1 MKLEIDNLDDS
12 GTRDYTNAIDA
23 RELPRIRRRL
33 NAPDE
38 MEFGLMGLG
47 EELPVPKSG
56 ARVALRKDDGTALFT
71 GVLLE
76 NAEAVYEGT
85 GPAYTWKTRAIGDEC
100 AYERKVLDWRPR
112 FVKRSA
118 GAVMRQLAEDS
129 GVSADAVSVNDLA
142 ELNWYST
149 LATKSFGAHAR
160 DLAILARGVYRLRD
174 GQLELRAIGA
184 QTDVLAETDAV
195 FDPDGLK
202 LQSPDK
208 LVNDV
213 TVVGRLEPQAY
224 VKDYF
229 LGDGLT
235 LRFGLS
241 RTPFVRSNA
250 YLIDEE
256 YATLDAR
263 RWKASGAIGVSGGR
277 CVVTGAASVEFA
289 ELVELGGA
297 LTLQHGE
304 FAFTSASS
312 GTLGGIYDGASSIA
326 GFRASI
332 SGAQTLISAML
343 SGVPVGPTLTTRSN
357 CKYRLTTRVYA
368 NEAFRR
374 KQTFFSSQGA
384 TGGEPIASD
393 ARVILE
399 VHEIDPAIPGS
410 QAMASIVLYD
420 GMIANAPAFITWRVL
435 DVSGMHGNVAFTR
448 AMKAPDVTVRGTI
461 PGQTTRTRLISPLS
475 DGGEC
480 SVSSEPALYFYSPYP
495 SAMDEAMVA
504 SYRSTG
510 RALARVRDEESIAA
524 NARVGDDGVRAEV
537 RWLSSPAARTS
548 AECEVAARVMLEDT
562 LQAAWKGEYCC
573 WNDALPGMA
582 SEVWPGDELSI
593 AAPSRGAEFAA
604 IIRGV
609 DVEVTNVE
617 CERARYKL
625 EFANDAASPLSLVW
639 EGSSASEPLDLSRAD
654 AADFIADLPNAEFTA
669 IDSISVAIDCG
680 VGAPAGGGFEVRRS
694 DRGWGK
700 EADYNLVGRYTTR
713 TFVLPRL
720 SRVQEYHI
728 RQFDAASRYSRHTT
742 VLHLDYPL

>member
-1 MKLEIDNLDDS
+1 MKLQIDNLDGS
-12 GTRDYTNAIDA
+12 GVRDYTNALDA
-23 RELPRIRRRL
+23 RELPRVRRRL

-38 MEFGLMGLG
+38 MEFGLIGLG
-47 EELPVPKSG
+47 EQLPVPKSG
-56 ARVALRKDDGTALFT
+56 ARVALRKDDESALFT
-71 GVLLE
+71 GILLE
-76 NAEAVYEGT
+76 SAEAVYVGT
-85 GPAYTWKTRAIGDEC
+85 GPAYTWKTRAVGDEC

-118 GAVMRQLAEDS
+118 GAVMRELAKES
-129 GVSADAVSVNDLA
+129 GVSTDAFSVSDLA

-149 LATKSFGAHAR
+149 LATKSFGAHAH
-160 DLAILARGVYRLRD
+160 DLATFVRGVYWLRD
-174 GQLELRAIGA
+174 GHLGLEAIGTQKHA
-184 QTDVLAETDAV
+184 LAETDAV
-195 FDPDGLK
+195 FDPGGLK
-202 LQSPDK
+202 LLSPDR

-241 RTPFVRSNA
+241 RTPFVRSNSF
-250 YLIDEE
+250 LIDEE
-256 YATLDAR
+256 YASLDER
-263 RWKASGAIGVSGGR
+263 RWKTAGAVGVSGGK
-277 CVVTGAASVEFA
+277 CVVTSGASVEFA
-289 ELVELGGA
+289 EHVELGGA

-312 GTLGGIYDGASSIA
+312 GTLGGIYDGASLLA
-326 GFRASI
+326 GFRASA
-332 SGAQTLISAML
+332 SGPQTLICAMVN
-343 SGVPVGPTLTTRSN
+343 GVPMGPTLATRSN
-357 CKYRLTTRVYA
+357 CRYRLTTRVYA
-368 NEAFRR
+368 TEAFRR
-374 KQTFFSSQGA
+374 KQTFFSSHGA
-384 TGGEPIASD
+384 IGGEPIASD
-393 ARVILE
+393 TRVILE
-399 VHEIDPAIPGS
+399 LQEIDPAFAGS
-410 QAMASIVLYD
+410 QAIASIVLYE
-420 GMIANAPAFITWRVL
+420 GLIANAPAFATWRVL
-435 DVSGMHGNVAFTR
+435 DVSAMQGNVAFTR

-495 SAMDEAMVA
+495 PAMNEAMVV
-504 SYRSTG
+504 SYRSAG
-510 RALARVRDEESIAA
+510 RAVARVRDGESIAA
-524 NARVGDDGVRAEV
+524 HARAGDDGVRAEV

-548 AECEVAARVMLEDT
+548 AECENAARVMLVESA
-562 LQAAWKGEYCC
+562 QSAWKGEYCC

-582 SEVWPGDELSI
+582 REVWPGDELSVS
-593 AAPSRGAEFAA
+593 ASSRGAEFAA

-609 DVEVTNVE
+609 EVEVTNVE
-617 CERARYKL
+617 SERARYKI
-625 EFANDAASPLSLVW
+625 EFANDAAVPLSTVW
-639 EGSSASEPLDLSRAD
+639 EESSASEPLDLSKAE

-680 VGAPAGGGFEVRRS
+680 VSAPVGGGFEVRRS

-700 EADYNLVGRYTTR
+700 EADYNLVGRYTSR

-728 RQFDAASRYSRHTT
+728 RQFDAASRYSKHTT
-742 VLHLDYPL
+742 VLHVDYPL